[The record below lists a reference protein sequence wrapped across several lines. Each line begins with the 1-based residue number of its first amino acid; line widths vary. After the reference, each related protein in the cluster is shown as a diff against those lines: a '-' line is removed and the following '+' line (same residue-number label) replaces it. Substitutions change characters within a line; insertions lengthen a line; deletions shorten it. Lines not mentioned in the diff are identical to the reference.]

1 MIEVYTHHL
10 DFAGAGSWKSEDLTV
25 FSAVFNYK
33 FFVLLGCS
41 FPTLLTRELTLV
53 GILFLSVLSDISES
67 LVSLAANSGHRQ

>member
-33 FFVLLGCS
+33 FSILLGCS
-41 FPTLLTRELTLV
+41 FPALLTRGQTLV
-53 GILFLSVLSDISES
+53 GVLFLSVLSGISES
-67 LVSLAANSGHRQ
+67 LVSSAPNSGHMR